1 MTDSDTSHTTTR
13 AEDITAL
20 SKLIKGARVALLT
33 TITSSGDLHSR
44 PLAVQDDD
52 FDGDL
57 WFFSQDPSPKT
68 ADIRDNRHV
77 NVSLESGKGFVS
89 IAGTASIVRDAAKI
103 DELWNT
109 HAEAWFP
116 EGREDPTVSLI
127 KIEAT
132 SAEYWATDEPKA
144 VTLFKVAKAAVT
156 GGQPDVGESH
166 TVSL

>member
-1 MTDSDTSHTTTR
+1 MTDSETTPTTTH
-13 AEDITAL
+13 AEDIATL
-20 SKLIKGARVALLT
+20 DKLVRASRVALLT
-33 TITSSGDLHSR
+33 TVTGSGELHSR
-44 PLAVQDDD
+44 PLAVQDNG

-57 WFFSQDPSPKT
+57 YFFTQDPSPKT
-68 ADIRDNRHV
+68 ANIRDNPHV
-77 NVSLESGKGFVS
+77 NVSMESGKGFVS

-116 EGREDPTVSLI
+116 EGREDPTVALL
-127 KIEAT
+127 KVEAS

-144 VTLFKVAKAAVT
+144 LTLFKVAKAAVT

-166 TVSL
+166 TVEL